1 MTKTNELPEQK
12 GLNAPIVMRSFY
24 CTVHNDK
31 TKCKWYNN
39 DNNSCKDCAYKS
51 EVIVLDKST
60 IELKAG
66 DIFKSKINGKV
77 WEVYETS
84 LGKKVKLIS
93 GNNNEDYYL
102 HMYIEYV
109 MKAVKKGTR
118 FQDTFILQNCA

>member
-1 MTKTNELPEQK
+1 METIENANQK
-12 GLNAPIVMRSFY
+12 GVNAPEVMRSFY
-24 CTVHNDK
+24 CTVHNDR

-39 DNNSCKDCAYKS
+39 DSNSCKDCAYKA
-51 EVIVLDKST
+51 EVTVLDEST

-66 DIFKSKINGKV
+66 DIFKSKLNGKI
-77 WEVYETS
+77 WEVYETT

-93 GNNNEDYYL
+93 GKKNEDYYL
-102 HMYIEYV
+102 HTYIGFV